1 MRTTITL
8 EDDVVEKARA
18 TAVRLHVPFREVIN
32 EALRTGLEKADA
44 PPSERAYSTKPHKMG
59 LKPGMN
65 LDNIQELLARIEGES
80 FR

>member
-8 EDDVVEKARA
+8 EDDVIEKARSA
-18 TAVRLHVPFREVIN
+18 AIRLRTPFREVIN
-32 EALRTGLEKADA
+32 EALRAGLEKVEA
-44 PPSERAYSTKPHKMG
+44 PATERAYSTKPHKMG